1 MGGGIWFLSDDFY
14 CNFYPI
20 ILHHLP
26 IPVKIC
32 LVLLLKVSKHAK
44 LDAQHA
50 KIIILFHHHYR
61 TAKPSTRFSIDR
73 FFSDKNQIKYQMI
86 HQFFDWLKFKKE
98 SSTVEIIFSSHIR
111 NECKHDS
118 HWFNYRKKCW
128 YTRKN
133 IRLDT

>member
-26 IPVKIC
+26 IRAKIC

-50 KIIILFHHHYR
+50 KNNPF
-61 TAKPSTRFSIDR
+61 PSSLPNGKSFNA
-73 FFSDKNQIKYQMI
+73 FLDK
-86 HQFFDWLKFKKE
+86 
-98 SSTVEIIFSSHIR
+98 
-111 NECKHDS
+111 
-118 HWFNYRKKCW
+118 
-128 YTRKN
+128 
-133 IRLDT
+133 